1 MVVALSLLYSAG
13 IEEQYLKA
21 LPDQAGW
28 HRVEL
33 RWLHGFFSAF
43 LPTLAFVPIS
53 PMAMRVLAAPASRIA
68 TLVVVDST
76 YAFGTWSAPVY
87 KLTLREAGTEAEL
100 EYLWC
105 RNPTLEKLT
114 KGEAV
119 RAVIKS
125 REGQPA
131 WVAEVTPVQ

>member
-1 MVVALSLLYSAG
+1 MAVVLSLFYAAG

-28 HRVEL
+28 HRVEM
-33 RWLHGFFSAF
+33 RWLHGFFNAF
-43 LPTLAFVPIS
+43 LPTLAFVPIP
-53 PMAMRVLAAPASRIA
+53 PMAVRVLAAPASRTA
-68 TLVVVDST
+68 TMVVVDTT

-87 KLTLREAGTEAEL
+87 KLTLCEAGTEAKF

-105 RNPTLEKLT
+105 RNPALEKLT
-114 KGEAV
+114 KGQAV
-119 RAVIKS
+119 KAVVKS
-125 REGQPA
+125 RDGEPA